1 MTGVFLP
8 TDTIVGVDE
17 SPLILSRTGNGTIKT
32 VDLNHPQLD
41 VPNEFLAIVKN
52 NNTVG
57 KELVLVQFDN
67 LSNAVYTYNSHIQLD
82 DIGELTNTLTPII
95 RYRYFSST

>member
-1 MTGVFLP
+1 MKA
-8 TDTIVGVDE
+8 
-17 SPLILSRTGNGTIKT
+17 PLILAGTGNATIKT

-41 VPNEFLAIVKN
+41 VLNEVLAIMKN
-52 NNTVG
+52 NKPVG

-67 LSNAVYTYNSHIQLD
+67 LSNAVYTYNSHIQMN
-82 DIGELTNTLTPII
+82 DIDELTNTLTPII